1 MEKQQKQQI
10 VRPQGPKNNLPYI
23 AKKAPASRE
32 VYGSRRED
40 RRLFSSISGED
51 TVSL

>member
-10 VRPQGPKNNLPYI
+10 GRPQGPKNNLPYI

-32 VYGSRRED
+32 VYGQGGRIGYF
-40 RRLFSSISGED
+40 FSGISGED